1 MLKQLIESLK
11 PGNGAST
18 KSRQSQPEP
27 IPLEPEVIARDDHCI
42 SRKQISKN
50 ALTVIYELRR
60 AGYEAYLVGGG
71 VRDLLLGLAPKD
83 FDVATNATPEQVH
96 QQFKR
101 ARIVGR
107 RFKIVHVRF
116 GREIIEVTT
125 FRAGHDQLEDS
136 AGANKKAQTNAQG
149 MLLRDNVYGS
159 LRDDALRRD
168 FTVNA
173 LYYSVDGFTVLDYVN
188 GLEDLNQR
196 TLRIIGDAS
205 QRYAEDPVRMLRAIR
220 FSAKFDFEMEPGTA
234 APLSSHGQLLEQV
247 APARLFDEVIK
258 LLLSGSGLKTFE
270 LLVEYGLLRHLFP
283 ATASFLSGDNPEQ
296 NASVQLIRSALAN
309 TDERIAEDKPVTP
322 AFLYAALLWPK
333 VSQQAA
339 SLEAEGAPR
348 LRALQIAGHQAID
361 DMVPIIAIPKR
372 FSIAS
377 REIWTLQQR
386 LETAHGKRAIAV
398 LKHPR
403 FRAAYDFLLLRE
415 QITQPDEPR
424 GELWTQLQEEHPV
437 KSGKGSNNNSGS
449 HQGNRDKP
457 RRKRSRRRYSKPS
470 KSE

>member
-18 KSRQSQPEP
+18 KSRQNQPEP
-27 IPLEPEVIARDDHCI
+27 AALEPEVIARDDHCI

-71 VRDLLLGLAPKD
+71 VRDLLLGLTPKD

-136 AGANKKAQTNAQG
+136 AGANKKAQANAQG

-188 GLEDLNQR
+188 GLADLNQR
-196 TLRIIGDAS
+196 ILRIIGDAS

-220 FSAKFDFEMEPGTA
+220 FSAKFDFELEPSTA
-234 APLSSHGQLLEQV
+234 APLSSHGQLLDQV
-247 APARLFDEVIK
+247 APARLFDEIIK
-258 LLLSGSGLKTFE
+258 LLLSGNGLRTFE
-270 LLVEYGLLRHLFP
+270 LLVEYGLLRYLFP
-283 ATASFLSGDNPEQ
+283 ATAPFLADDPEHNP
-296 NASVQLIRSALAN
+296 NYQLIRNALAN
-309 TDERIAEDKPVTP
+309 TDQRIAEDKPVTP

-361 DMVPIIAIPKR
+361 EMIPVIAIPKR

-386 LETAHGKRAIAV
+386 LETAQGKRAIAV

-415 QITQPDEPR
+415 QIADQDPPR
-424 GELWTQLQEEHPV
+424 GEFWTQLQEEHPV
-437 KSGKGSNNNSGS
+437 SSGKD
-449 HQGNRDKP
+449 HKGNQDKP

-470 KSE
+470 KSD